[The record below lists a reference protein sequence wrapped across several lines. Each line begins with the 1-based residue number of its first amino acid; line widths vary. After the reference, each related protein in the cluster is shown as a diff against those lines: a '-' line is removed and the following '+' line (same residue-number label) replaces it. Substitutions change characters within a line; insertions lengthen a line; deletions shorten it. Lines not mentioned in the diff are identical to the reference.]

1 MKALHTL
8 LPLVVL
14 PALFLTEMSQLQ
26 AGTVAEES
34 YVEPAESFSFDKAV
48 WRKRKDLLVLKGS
61 GTPGENVDTFIAGTD
76 LYLGSSTV
84 NRRGYWSFKFYNPAS
99 VPCGVRAEYGAL
111 VQERAVNRAPADCFS
126 GSEPEPPAENT
137 PPVISGTPQTQVAE
151 GQAYHFTPSAND
163 ADGDVLT
170 FSITNRPNWANFNTS
185 TGQLSGT
192 PDQNA
197 AGTTDNIVIS
207 VSDGSASASLDAF
220 SITVDDSNQ
229 APTISGTPD
238 TRVAEGSGYR
248 FAPQAHDA
256 DGDSLTFSITNRPD
270 WASFN
275 PSTGVLSG
283 TPGYGSAGTTDH
295 IVISVSDGNATA
307 SLNAFSI
314 TVSDTNRAPSISGTP
329 VTTIEEGNDYSF
341 TPAASDPDGDAL
353 TFSISNRPYWATF
366 NPNSGRLSGTPDSES
381 AGTYG
386 NIVISVSD
394 GSDSASLDGFTITIN
409 DVAEPNNAP
418 VISGTPETSVIAGN
432 EYRFAPDASDADNDE
447 LSFSASNLPTWAS
460 LNTQTGVLSG
470 TPGTEDIGLYD
481 AIVITVTD
489 GTDSASLSPLSIE
502 VVEPEPTVG
511 SVSLAWVPPS
521 TRTDGSVLD
530 MSEIAGYK
538 IYMGTTADNLQQV
551 MDLADCT
558 INDYVIDN
566 LDVGDYYFA
575 VTTYDTE
582 GNESD
587 YSNVAMKSTM

>member
-34 YVEPAESFSFDKAV
+34 YAEPAESFSFEKAV
-48 WRKRKDLLVLKGS
+48 WRKRKDLLVLKGN
-61 GTPGENVDTFIAGTD
+61 GTPGVKVDVFIAGTD
-76 LYLGSSTV
+76 LYLGSKTV
-84 NRRGYWSFKFYNPAS
+84 NKRGYWRLKFYNPAN
-99 VPCGVRAEYGAL
+99 VPCGVRTEYGTL
-111 VQERAVNRAPADCFS
+111 VQERAVVRAPADCVS
-126 GSEPEPPAENT
+126 GSEPEPPAENR

-151 GQAYHFTPSAND
+151 GQTYRFTPSAND
-163 ADGDVLT
+163 ADGDTLT
-170 FSITNRPNWANFNTS
+170 FSIANRPSWANFNTS

-197 AGTTDNIVIS
+197 AGTTNNIVIS
-207 VSDGSASASLDAF
+207 CSDGSASASLDAF

-238 TRVAEGSGYR
+238 TRVAEGAGYR

-256 DGDSLTFSITNRPD
+256 DGDSLTFSIDNRPD

-295 IVISVSDGNATA
+295 IVISVSDGNAVA

-329 VTTIEEGNDYSF
+329 DTSIEEGDGYSF

-353 TFSISNRPYWATF
+353 TFSISNRPYWAAF

-381 AGTYG
+381 AGTYR
-386 NIVISVSD
+386 NIVITVSD
-394 GSDSASLDGFTITIN
+394 GSDSVSLDGFTITIN

-418 VISGTPETSVIAGN
+418 VISGTAEPSIIAGN

-447 LSFSASNLPTWAS
+447 LTFSASNLPAWAS

-470 TPGTEDIGLYD
+470 TPNSEDIGRYD

-489 GTDSASLSPLSIE
+489 GIDSASLSPLSIE

-521 TRTDGSVLD
+521 TRTDGSALD

-538 IYMGTTADNLQQV
+538 IYMGTTTDNLQQV

-558 INDYVIDN
+558 IHDYVIDN